1 MRDSMCD
8 TCIHTEQII
17 KMPFQMFYEI
27 TWALNARRFS
37 KKQKF
42 LKFLNEAE

>member
-8 TCIHTEQII
+8 TGAHTEQII
-17 KMPFQMFYEI
+17 KMPFHMFYEI
-27 TWALNARRFS
+27 TWVFNVRRFS

-42 LKFLNEAE
+42 LKFLDEAE